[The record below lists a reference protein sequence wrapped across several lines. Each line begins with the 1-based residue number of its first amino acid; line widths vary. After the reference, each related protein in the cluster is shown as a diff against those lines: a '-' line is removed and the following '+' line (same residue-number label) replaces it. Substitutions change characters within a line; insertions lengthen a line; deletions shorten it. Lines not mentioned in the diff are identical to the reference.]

1 VPSYRAQLGITGLR
15 PGYQPERV
23 MEAAVDAVGSAHV
36 VEANQLE
43 IVGGV
48 PRIAVRFTVDATA
61 RDIEDRQALQAAA
74 NMRHAVDEVAGTGR
88 LQVLRRVRGR
98 WEPVG

>member
-1 VPSYRAQLGITGLR
+1 
-15 PGYQPERV
+15 
-23 MEAAVDAVGSAHV
+23 MEAAVGAVGSAHV

-43 IVGGV
+43 IAGGV
-48 PRIAVRFTVDATA
+48 PRIAVRFTVEATA
-61 RDIEDRQALQAAA
+61 REIEDRQALQAGA
-74 NMRHAVDEVAGTGR
+74 NMREAVDEVAVTGQ

>member
-1 VPSYRAQLGITGLR
+1 MGIAGLR
-15 PGYQPERV
+15 PGHRPERV

-36 VEANQLE
+36 VEANQLD
-43 IVGGV
+43 IVGGT
-48 PRIAVRFTVDATA
+48 PRIAVRFTVDPTA

-74 NMRHAVDEVAGTGR
+74 NMRHAVGQVAVTGR